1 MAILPKADKELGQ
14 HFLRDQNVIT
24 KITEDY
30 KDVADVII
38 EVGPGPAILSQH
50 LVKYD
55 LPFYFIEKDIRFSE
69 QLDPIVPE
77 ENRIYADAVK
87 FNWPEFIKQHDLQ
100 DKKIWLVSNLPYNVS
115 SPLFFSFVQVP
126 QIKYMTLMFQKEV
139 GEKTYNREHQKNQM
153 SSILSIALNFFETKQ
168 LIKVS
173 PGAFTPPP
181 KVDSVVVSY
190 SRHENPVVPLSEYKK
205 YETFLRSTFQQRRK
219 QIGSVLR
226 SAVPKE
232 KKDDF
237 FKNADVLPTLRAEAL
252 KLEQIYAL
260 YKSFK
265 DIQ

>member
-14 HFLRDQNVIT
+14 HFLRDQNVI
-24 KITEDY
+24 KLITEDF
-30 KDVADVII
+30 KDVADVIV
-38 EVGPGPAILSQH
+38 EVGPGPAVLSQH
-50 LVKYD
+50 LVKYGI
-55 LPFYFIEKDIRFSE
+55 PYYFIEKDVRFAE
-69 QLDPIVPE
+69 QLDLIVPE

-87 FNWPEFIKQHDLQ
+87 FNWPNFIEENNLQ
-100 DKKIWLVSNLPYNVS
+100 NKKIWLVSNLPYNVS

-126 QIKYMTLMFQKEV
+126 QIQYMTLMFQKEV
-139 GEKTYNREHQKNQM
+139 GEKTYHRQHEKNQM

-190 SRHENPVVPLSEYKK
+190 NRHDKPVVPLSEYKK
-205 YETFLRSTFQQRRK
+205 YESFLRSTFQQRRK
-219 QIGSVLR
+219 QIGSVLK
-226 SAVPKE
+226 SAIPKD

-237 FKNADVLPTLRAEAL
+237 FLRSGVEPTLRAEAL

-260 YKSFK
+260 YQSFK
-265 DIQ
+265 DIE